1 VILST
6 SVIVIFHTFNNCG
19 NMFPSTFNI
28 DFFSLQNFH
37 YLRILNS
44 LYLNNFMKTNF
55 ESLNI
60 FLYRTNIASMDV
72 VVNIVNNSNM
82 KRGKFENYC

>member
-19 NMFPSTFNI
+19 NIFPSTFNI
-28 DFFSLQNFH
+28 DFFSLQNLH
-37 YLRILNS
+37 YLHILNS

-60 FLYRTNIASMDV
+60 FLYCTNIASMDV
-72 VVNIVNNSNM
+72 VVNIVNNVQYE
-82 KRGKFENYC
+82 KRKV